1 MNPKFCTFL
10 IFFRINLKHVFLMFS
25 FKIIPYVSFRL
36 APSNNNQEAMVLCTY
51 YILSK
56 YANIVK

>member
-1 MNPKFCTFL
+1 
-10 IFFRINLKHVFLMFS
+10 MFS

-36 APSNNNQEAMVLCTY
+36 APSNNNQEAMVLCAY

-56 YANIVK
+56 YTNIVK